1 MRPIQAV
8 RGIQDLPLEQLRGA
22 GVVGFILDLDN
33 TLVPPGSDEVPGET
47 RRFLADLRRLG
58 LLSVI
63 VSNARSERADRMGQ
77 ALGLPVVSRARKPFG
92 RGYRRSLGLMRLP
105 AAKVV
110 AVGDQLLTD
119 GAGAWRQGIP
129 LYLVDPLSHREAFL
143 PRLARPFDRVLRRL
157 LFGRREV

>member
-22 GVVGFILDLDN
+22 GVLGLILDLDN

-63 VSNARSERADRMGQ
+63 VSNTRSERADQIGQ
-77 ALGLPVVSRARKPFG
+77 AMGLPVVSRARKPFG
-92 RGYRRSLGLMRLP
+92 RGYRRALGLMRLP
-105 AAKVV
+105 ADKVV

-119 GAGAWRQGIP
+119 GAGAWRQGMP
-129 LYLVDPLSHREAFL
+129 LFLVDPLSRREALL
-143 PRLARPFDRVLRRL
+143 PRLARPLDRILRRL
-157 LFGRREV
+157 LFGRQGV